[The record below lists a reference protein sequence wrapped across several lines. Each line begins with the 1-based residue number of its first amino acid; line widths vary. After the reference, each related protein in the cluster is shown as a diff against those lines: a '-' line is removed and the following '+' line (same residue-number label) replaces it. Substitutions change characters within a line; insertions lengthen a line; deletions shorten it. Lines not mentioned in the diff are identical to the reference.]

1 MDELISPD
9 STFSVESFLSKVN
22 NIYVMLCT
30 SMMTNNLKRVD
41 HFIGDNLYNRLQS
54 ELEEL
59 NDNNLIHMYDELNV
73 KNSYIDKV
81 EILDD
86 KYIIDVVLTSRYLS
100 YYIDKTTKDYVKG
113 DREYRLEKANY
124 LRFTKKRITKNLGI
138 VQKCPTCGASMDLN
152 NTGICPFCKKVFSQE
167 DYDWILEEMR

>member
-1 MDELISPD
+1 MDELISLD

-22 NIYVMLCT
+22 NIFVMLCT

-54 ELEEL
+54 ELDEL

-124 LRFTKKRITKNLGI
+124 LRFTKKIITKNLGI

>member
-86 KYIIDVVLTSRYLS
+86 KQTLMLTY
-100 YYIDKTTKDYVKG
+100 KVK
-113 DREYRLEKANY
+113 K
-124 LRFTKKRITKNLGI
+124 
-138 VQKCPTCGASMDLN
+138 
-152 NTGICPFCKKVFSQE
+152 
-167 DYDWILEEMR
+167 